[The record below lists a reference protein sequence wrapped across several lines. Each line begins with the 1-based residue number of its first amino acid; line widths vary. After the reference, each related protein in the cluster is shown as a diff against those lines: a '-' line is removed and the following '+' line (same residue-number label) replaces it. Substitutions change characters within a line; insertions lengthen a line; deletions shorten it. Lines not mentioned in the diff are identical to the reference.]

1 MKLLLAAVVGMY
13 HLQKLRGTLNKF
25 KGEKYTAIE
34 CNRIWQFCFFFFL
47 TDSPTS
53 SPRAKNVEFRH

>member
-34 CNRIWQFCFFFFL
+34 CNRI
-47 TDSPTS
+47 
-53 SPRAKNVEFRH
+53 